1 MRHLVSQALD
11 SLAVDAR
18 LHTAAAADPL
28 PVRLVL
34 QPVVDRNKS
43 YLEGTQTPLGG
54 YGQNYGIGY
63 LPAGPAEPDH
73 AAGRLAGG
81 RGRTVEGAPS
91 GGVFPEG
98 GGALTCGACSQRRKK
113 MAALYDL
120 REELTELL
128 RLGLSGVAVLG
139 EYPGEGKRYPQA
151 VASVAVGIAGAVLE
165 KLDYLG
171 EQEAGEQ
178 TGRRWETHLQLELS
192 VPRQAGAGELYRL
205 FDRAAGLLLTYGGR
219 YGLRE
224 VECGAVK
231 YLRERDCFAL
241 PCTARCLR
249 EESELHPGTALTGFE
264 VTRRSD

>member
-1 MRHLVSQALD
+1 
-11 SLAVDAR
+11 
-18 LHTAAAADPL
+18 
-28 PVRLVL
+28 
-34 QPVVDRNKS
+34 
-43 YLEGTQTPLGG
+43 
-54 YGQNYGIGY
+54 
-63 LPAGPAEPDH
+63 
-73 AAGRLAGG
+73 
-81 RGRTVEGAPS
+81 
-91 GGVFPEG
+91 
-98 GGALTCGACSQRRKK
+98 

-151 VASVAVGIAGAVLE
+151 VTSVAVGIAGAVLE

-219 YGLRE
+219 
-224 VECGAVK
+224 
-231 YLRERDCFAL
+231 
-241 PCTARCLR
+241 
-249 EESELHPGTALTGFE
+249 
-264 VTRRSD
+264 

>member
-1 MRHLVSQALD
+1 
-11 SLAVDAR
+11 
-18 LHTAAAADPL
+18 
-28 PVRLVL
+28 
-34 QPVVDRNKS
+34 
-43 YLEGTQTPLGG
+43 
-54 YGQNYGIGY
+54 
-63 LPAGPAEPDH
+63 
-73 AAGRLAGG
+73 
-81 RGRTVEGAPS
+81 
-91 GGVFPEG
+91 
-98 GGALTCGACSQRRKK
+98 

-128 RLGLSGVAVLG
+128 RLGLSGVVVLG

-205 FDRAAGLLLTYGGR
+205 FDRAAELLLTYGGR

>member
-1 MRHLVSQALD
+1 M
-11 SLAVDAR
+11 
-18 LHTAAAADPL
+18 
-28 PVRLVL
+28 
-34 QPVVDRNKS
+34 
-43 YLEGTQTPLGG
+43 
-54 YGQNYGIGY
+54 
-63 LPAGPAEPDH
+63 
-73 AAGRLAGG
+73 
-81 RGRTVEGAPS
+81 
-91 GGVFPEG
+91 
-98 GGALTCGACSQRRKK
+98 
-113 MAALYDL
+113 
-120 REELTELL
+120 
-128 RLGLSGVAVLG
+128 
-139 EYPGEGKRYPQA
+139 
-151 VASVAVGIAGAVLE
+151 AVGIAGAVLE

-249 EESELHPGTALTGFE
+249 EESELHPGTALTGFG